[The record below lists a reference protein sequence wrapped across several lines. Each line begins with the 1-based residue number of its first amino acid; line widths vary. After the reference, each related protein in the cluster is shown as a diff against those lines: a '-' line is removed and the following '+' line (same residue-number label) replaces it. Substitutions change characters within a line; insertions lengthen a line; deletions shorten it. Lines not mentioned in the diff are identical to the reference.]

1 MLELGIYRISWRVGN
16 SAWRLGSE
24 MIAESPK
31 ILESNQFPEYEEVTI
46 QRPPAKV
53 RADKL
58 LSNPMTQCYFDGGC

>member
-1 MLELGIYRISWRVGN
+1 
-16 SAWRLGSE
+16 